1 MDETGDAGGDPVVVL
16 DGGLA
21 TELEARGHDL
31 SGSLWSASMLADAP
45 EEVVAA
51 HEAFFRAGA
60 TVAITAS
67 YQASVPGFAAHGLS
81 ESETRRLLRRSV
93 DLARQASDRAG
104 GGRVAASVGPY
115 GAYLADGSEYRGRY
129 GLTTREL
136 TAFHRPRVAT
146 LAEAGPDLIALETV
160 PDVDEAVA
168 LLTALDAVDVPAWL
182 SYTVAGGRT
191 RAGQSLEEAFAVAA
205 GDDRVVGVG
214 VNCCAPD
221 EVVHAVEVAR
231 AITGKPVVAY
241 PNSGH
246 GWDASA
252 RQWTGRAT
260 FSPEQVRHWIR
271 AGARFVGGCCRVC
284 PAEIAEIA
292 RIVRE
297 YETSP
302 DRGH

>member
-1 MDETGDAGGDPVVVL
+1 MDETGAGNEPVVVL

-21 TELEARGHDL
+21 TELEARGNDL
-31 SGSLWSASMLADAP
+31 SGSLWSARLLADAP
-45 EEVVAA
+45 DEIVAA

-60 TVAITAS
+60 DVAITAS
-67 YQASVPGFAAHGLS
+67 YQASAAGFAEHGLS
-81 ESETRRLLRRSV
+81 EGRTRRLLRRSV
-93 DLARQASDRAG
+93 DLAREAAARAG

-129 GLTTREL
+129 GLTVREL
-136 TAFHRPRVAT
+136 TAFHRPRLEM

-168 LLTALDAVDVPAWL
+168 LLAALDAVDVPAWL
-182 SYTVAGGRT
+182 SYTVADGRT
-191 RAGQSLEEAFAVAA
+191 RAGQSFEDAFAVAA

-221 EVVHAVEVAR
+221 EVISAVDAVREIA
-231 AITGKPVVAY
+231 GKLAVAY

-246 GWDASA
+246 SWDAAA
-252 RQWTGRAT
+252 RQWTGRAS
-260 FSPEQVRHWIR
+260 FSPAQVSDWIR

-284 PAEIAEIA
+284 PAQTAEIA
-292 RIVRE
+292 KTVRN
-297 YETSP
+297 YGSSP